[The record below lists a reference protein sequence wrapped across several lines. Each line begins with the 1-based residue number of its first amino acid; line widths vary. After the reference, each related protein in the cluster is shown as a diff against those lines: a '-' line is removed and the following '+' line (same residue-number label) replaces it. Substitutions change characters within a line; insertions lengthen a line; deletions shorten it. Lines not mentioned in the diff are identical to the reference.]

1 MTPIRTSSPFIPA
14 VSSQSP
20 SPNAET
26 SEASPTLHTAVANRD
41 AEALARLRKD
51 GQRANTLNA
60 EGHSPLDV
68 LDKMRDIDERSRS
81 GLRMALLQSLN
92 PTAPLA
98 YAKPEALHGTP
109 WGLEILQSG
118 ALKGG
123 VNDAKGGTQSLEGK
137 VFFSDRTRESST
149 DTTTRPNLRSK
160 ARTYALGKGVN
171 TSNAQ
176 SRVLQHRMAQVIL
189 HALNTGKA
197 LPPNAM
203 APSIDVA
210 DPEQLPAESA
220 AWLQRFLHANYILKP
235 VGRKFIGA
243 PLDEHLGDLKLPGS
257 IALRSGGK
265 GNELRGEDLNR
276 FYHQAAS
283 ELLRSL
289 EDGKAPYLG
298 LLNQGGV
305 VPLVFGFEK
314 INNLSTHAI
323 QYTSDTKHYSYQNK
337 EHPLSGSPENGGK
350 LKEMEVR
357 GLDDFAT
364 VCLGCAIK
372 GVELPADLV
381 VRVKAQKSEKA
392 QYLDASQT
400 TLFRQKLAAEVA
412 EQAGDKPLGTLD
424 LAQLQRINSDI
435 RAKNLSEWLPV

>member
-1 MTPIRTSSPFIPA
+1 MTPIRPSSPFIPPA
-14 VSSQSP
+14 SSHSP
-20 SPNAET
+20 SSAT
-26 SEASPTLHTAVANRD
+26 QGSEASPTLHAAVANRD

-68 LDKMRDIDERSRS
+68 LDRMRDIDERSRS

-149 DTTTRPNLRSK
+149 DTTTRPNLRGK
-160 ARTYALGKGVN
+160 ARVYAAGDGIN
-171 TSNAQ
+171 TSNAH
-176 SRVLQHRMAQVIL
+176 SRALQHRMAQVIL
-189 HALNTGKA
+189 HALDSGKT
-197 LPPNAM
+197 LPGNDM
-203 APSIDVA
+203 APTINVA
-210 DPEQLPAESA
+210 NPEQLPAEGA
-220 AWLQRFLHANYILKP
+220 AWLQRFLHASYINKLS
-235 VGRKFIGA
+235 GRKFIGT
-243 PLDEHLGDLKLPGS
+243 PLEEHLEDLKMPGS
-257 IALRSGGK
+257 IALRSGTEVK
-265 GNELRGEDLNR
+265 ELRGEDLNR

-283 ELLRSL
+283 ELQRSL

-298 LLNQGGV
+298 VLNQGGI

-314 INNLSTHAI
+314 IDNLSTHEI
-323 QYTSDTKHYSYQNK
+323 QYRAGTKQYSYQHG

-357 GLDDFAT
+357 GLDDLAT

-392 QYLDASQT
+392 LYLDASQT
-400 TLFRQKLAAEVA
+400 ALFRQKLAAEVA

-424 LAQLQRINSDI
+424 LSQLQRINSDI
-435 RAKNLSEWLPV
+435 RAKDLSEWLPV